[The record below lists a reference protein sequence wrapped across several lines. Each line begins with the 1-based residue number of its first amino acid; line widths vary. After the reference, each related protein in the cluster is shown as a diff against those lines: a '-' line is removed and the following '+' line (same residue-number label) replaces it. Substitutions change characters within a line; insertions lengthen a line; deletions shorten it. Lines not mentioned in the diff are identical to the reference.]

1 MVDYRND
8 TLLKL
13 WFLDNCDLTWQTWA
27 ENAVNIVFLDQ
38 NSKAGKPALPF
49 DELNSD
55 VGFS

>member
-1 MVDYRND
+1 MVDYRNG

-13 WFLDNCDLTWQTWA
+13 WFLDNCDLTWQILA

-38 NSKAGKPALPF
+38 NSKAGKPASPF
-49 DELNSD
+49 DEPNRD